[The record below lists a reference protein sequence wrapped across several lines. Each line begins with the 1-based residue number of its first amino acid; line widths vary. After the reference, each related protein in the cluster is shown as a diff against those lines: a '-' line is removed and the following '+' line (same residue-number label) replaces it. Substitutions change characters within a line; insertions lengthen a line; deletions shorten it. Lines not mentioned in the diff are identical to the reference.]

1 VLNKFFLPAIVF
13 ATTWWT
19 AGPDAAQA
27 GHDSPIYCAAE
38 RYREAVRDFERHV
51 LRTPRI
57 AHCDERLVDDLED
70 STSRLRSA
78 ARDPH
83 RLDRLF
89 ERFHET
95 EALHHRVEA
104 LFFLQ
109 GVYPPN
115 PALAD
120 CWRPVAYA
128 FAALVE
134 QIRCLGGQCHVAAR
148 PRGAAIGPPASFR
161 PSPRAGLP
169 PGVGAPGFGAA
180 GFGAPGFG
188 AAGRFPGNA
197 HRGPDWSRHGDVDR
211 FRQPG
216 RVHPGFPGRATLQ
229 RDARDVPFG
238 RRDISTPQQLRSAI
252 LGALLQRL

>member
-1 VLNKFFLPAIVF
+1 MLNKLFLPAIVF

-19 AGPDAAQA
+19 AGPNAAEA

-83 RLDRLF
+83 RLERLF
-89 ERFHET
+89 DRFHET
-95 EALHHRVEA
+95 ESLHHRVEA
-104 LFFLQ
+104 VFFLQ
-109 GVYPPN
+109 GVYPPD

-134 QIRCLGGQCHVAAR
+134 QIQCLGGQCHVTNR
-148 PRGAAIGPPASFR
+148 PRSGLIGPPASFGAA
-161 PSPRAGLP
+161 PPFAGR
-169 PGVGAPGFGAA
+169 APGFGA
-180 GFGAPGFG
+180 P
-188 AAGRFPGNA
+188 GRFPGNP
-197 HRGPDWSRHGDVDR
+197 HRQPDWSRHGDVDR
-211 FRQPG
+211 FRGPG
-216 RVHPGFPGRATLQ
+216 RVHPGFPGGATLQ
-229 RDARDVPFG
+229 RDARGVPLS